1 MQLVCERVHCKRK
14 GKSVDWA
21 KVTAITIREKARRE
35 EIKMMKSGPLEF
47 YGKGA
52 GDASSRFEH
61 KFCGSI
67 VTKTTYRFDKE
78 PTTVSISCFKHKHV
92 KNDKG
97 A

>member
-1 MQLVCERVHCKRK
+1 MHWFVKRYIAKEK

-21 KVTAITIREKARRE
+21 KVVAITIREKVRWE
-35 EIKMMKSGPLEF
+35 DIKIMKSGPLEF

-52 GDASSRFEH
+52 SDASGRFEH

-78 PTTVSISCFKHKHV
+78 PTTMSISCFKHKHV